1 MATFSVSEA
10 AGAGFRLI
18 GRRPL
23 AIAAWGLVYLV
34 VGVAPQFA
42 VMAAVWPDVGT
53 LAREA
58 HANVAAASGP
68 PDMAKML
75 QLQSKMMMLQPVTL
89 VSSIAAQ
96 TILLAAIFRAVL
108 EPQNSAFAYL
118 RLGRQELWMA
128 LVSLALGLLAVLVMA
143 ALLIPFIIVGA
154 VMAAGVSQGHAASPA
169 AILLFVLLA
178 LGAMTVFAWAF
189 LRLSMALPMT
199 FARRGFI
206 LFESW
211 AFTRGQAARL
221 FGLLAL
227 LILIILAVEILFVVV
242 ALILFGLA
250 IFPHLTELKVLIA
263 GPPQSWLGVMAPG
276 LVAVVIVGGLFIA
289 GFFAVIY
296 APFADA
302 YRQLVA
308 EPSAS

>member
-1 MATFSVSEA
+1 
-10 AGAGFRLI
+10 
-18 GRRPL
+18 
-23 AIAAWGLVYLV
+23 
-34 VGVAPQFA
+34 
-42 VMAAVWPDVGT
+42 
-53 LAREA
+53 
-58 HANVAAASGP
+58 
-68 PDMAKML
+68 
-75 QLQSKMMMLQPVTL
+75 VTL

-143 ALLIPFIIVGA
+143 ALLIPFTIVGA

-178 LGAMTVFAWAF
+178 LGAMTVFVWAF